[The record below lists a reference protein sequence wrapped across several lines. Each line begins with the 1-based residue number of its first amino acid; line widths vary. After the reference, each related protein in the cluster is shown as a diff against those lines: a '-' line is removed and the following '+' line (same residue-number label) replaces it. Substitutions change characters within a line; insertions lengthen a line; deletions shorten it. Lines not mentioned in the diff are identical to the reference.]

1 MSTEESKKETTNSF
15 KVFARA
21 FRRFMVK
28 LLDIREGTDIPET
41 IDKIKEG
48 IEVKSHTAWILI
60 FSIFIASI
68 GLNVSSTAVVIGAM
82 LVSPLMGPILG
93 IGLSVGTNDIDTLK
107 SSLRNLGIM
116 VGLSIVSSFL
126 FFSIPIFQEATP
138 EILART
144 KPDIRDVL
152 IAISGGLALA
162 VALSRRKELTNTIA
176 GIAIATALMPPLCT
190 AGYGLAVWN
199 LQYFGGA
206 MFLFTINALF
216 IAIAT
221 FGIVKFLHFPVVRYL
236 DSASRRRIS
245 QVVSVLSLII
255 IAGSI
260 YQFILLF
267 RVNTWNSNARKFVSD
282 MQRETGVGIIKETPD
297 YRKKT
302 ISLAILGER
311 MDSQSREKWSNRM
324 EEYGLK
330 GTTLEIDQDNQ
341 ASKLLD
347 KIQTLE
353 NLYVTNQ
360 GYISAKEKTIEDKDK
375 EIRELNRLVNYYKN
389 QQIPFLQ
396 VAREAKINNPELDQ
410 ITFAR
415 KITSSFDNQVD
426 TLAVFQVKWN
436 DSIRINKSER
446 DERLKEWLKAR
457 LNIDS
462 LIIEEL

>member
-1 MSTEESKKETTNSF
+1 MSTEESKKETSNSF
-15 KVFARA
+15 KAFTRA

-199 LQYFGGA
+199 IQYFGGA

-245 QVVSVLSLII
+245 QVVSIISLII

-311 MDSQSREKWSNRM
+311 MDSRSREKWSNRM
-324 EEYGLK
+324 EEYGLE
-330 GTTLEIDQDNQ
+330 GTTLKIDQDNQ

-347 KIQTLE
+347 KVQTLE

-360 GYISAKEKTIEDKDK
+360 GFIASKEKTIEDKDK
-375 EIRELNRLVNYYKN
+375 EIQELNRLVNYYKS

-410 ITFAR
+410 VTFAR

-436 DSIRINKSER
+436 DSLNIDKVER
-446 DERLKEWLKAR
+446 DERLKQWLKAR

-462 LIIEEL
+462 LIIEDL

>member
-245 QVVSVLSLII
+245 QVVSIISLII

-297 YRKKT
+297 YRTKT

-330 GTTLEIDQDNQ
+330 GTTLKIDQDNQ

-347 KIQTLE
+347 KVKTLE

-360 GYISAKEKTIEDKDK
+360 GFITAKEKTIEDKDK
-375 EIRELNRLVNYYKN
+375 EIRELNRLVNYYKS

-396 VAREAKINNPELDQ
+396 VAREAKINNPELNQ

-436 DSIRINKSER
+436 DSIRVNKSER

-462 LIIEEL
+462 LIIEE

>member
-245 QVVSVLSLII
+245 QAVSIISLII

-330 GTTLEIDQDNQ
+330 GTTLKIDQDNQ

-347 KIQTLE
+347 KVQTLE

-360 GYISAKEKTIEDKDK
+360 GFITAKEKTIEDKDK
-375 EIRELNRLVNYYKN
+375 EIRELNRLVNYYKS

-436 DSIRINKSER
+436 DSIKINKSQR
-446 DERLKEWLKAR
+446 DQRLKEWLKAR